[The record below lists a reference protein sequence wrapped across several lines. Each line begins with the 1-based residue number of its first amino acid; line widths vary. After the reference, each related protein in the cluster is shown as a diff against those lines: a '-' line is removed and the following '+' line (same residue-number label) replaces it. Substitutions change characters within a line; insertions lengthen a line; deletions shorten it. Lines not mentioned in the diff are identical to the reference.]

1 MRCRSTS
8 VLFHRDFAGNAT
20 TKINDNM
27 SFDFYK
33 FNYTDFRFILE
44 NQKPLQLSEST
55 SRTDVVVSLILT
67 HDIAQRAMQ
76 RLSKS

>member
-1 MRCRSTS
+1 MQEHQRLISQRLC
-8 VLFHRDFAGNAT
+8 NAT

-44 NQKPLQLSEST
+44 NQKPCS
-55 SRTDVVVSLILT
+55 
-67 HDIAQRAMQ
+67 
-76 RLSKS
+76 